1 MNRLLL
7 PLVLM
12 AISSLITPVYSA
24 GTIRVVDVTLS
35 SDCTA
40 SNYNEATRDCTGSY
54 SNAYSTIQEAVDLM
68 VPGDTTYLRGG
79 TYPTTER
86 IDLQLTKKSGSA
98 GAYMTFSGF
107 PGDSK
112 PVLQYSEGAGL
123 YGNIKARGNRGWF
136 IFQDLVL
143 DGANLGNGTYW
154 AIRDGNH
161 DIIVRRVEV
170 KNTFGNG
177 IYFDNV
183 NNITVEDSYFHDSR
197 SDCVVGNRWHG
208 FYIHHG
214 TNVTLQ
220 RNKVEAYHGIGF
232 QLFPGPWDGVKI
244 KDSVFYNN
252 NHCVTVNNGGAVLQ
266 ANSGN
271 IANVEISGNV
281 IAHNGYPLGGQPG
294 GAGGGMRIM
303 VGNGYN
309 FSNVV
314 VDHNTIVDNTYNP
327 DACTNTVTCV
337 DHERGN
343 AISILSGVSGI
354 TFKNNI
360 VTSNSDASVVNYG
373 SGLTFVNHA
382 CKSGESCGST
392 GKVTVTDALSCIV
405 SLVTPDYRLKQG
417 ANPCRDAGA
426 TSTARPAPVTSPDIG
441 AYEQPIVS
449 SASVVS
455 GYIEVVINDMTPGV
469 LPTAGLTGFSV
480 ACVGC
485 TGSPSVVSANV
496 KSGANNIVQL
506 AIAGLSASGSCTV
519 SLGSTNA
526 TDSLFV
532 GGPTSTAQGL
542 NSVSGLSVSG
552 TCQNTTGV
560 GGGVTASWSHFPL
573 NEGSGTVANDDTGNA
588 RHGTVSSGVTW
599 VNDSSGTGVSIPTD
613 ATYRHVSSTYGSG
626 IDPSTQDFAVCAL
639 VTIDSMTANKVVF
652 SSSTN
657 GTGQRWYAGPVLVG
671 GQLQWGI
678 GIKTSGFT
686 TGSEFVVTTNKT
698 LVCLV
703 NDSATDTATLW
714 VNAVKGTVDGK
725 SIKSYTSYTLTGN
738 LLAGNDGTNSVN
750 NGGFTIYEFWVWN
763 TKPSD
768 ADIANLYA
776 SLTPTSDTSP
786 CLDQTDVQWERPYT
800 DSGLSPRTIS
810 ANGDGSVSVVPN
822 GGIAFRVQ
830 YTCTGTAGSNI
841 ALRLYYS
848 VNGTDF
854 DLPVPQVLGADNVAV
869 WGTDA
874 NTYFNDG
881 VSLGCLNAT
890 GLTENSGITIAD
902 STPGPTFTLAQNHCR
917 TDRYVVRFGNVPGAS
932 FWFRMKTDAG
942 FDFDN
947 GYTQPIKV
955 NVIPYQANGG
965 S

>member
-1 MNRLLL
+1 
-7 PLVLM
+7 M

-86 IDLQLTKKSGSA
+86 IDLQLTNKSGSA

-112 PVLQYSEGAGL
+112 PVLRYSEGAGL
-123 YGNIKARGNRGWF
+123 YGNIKARGNRGWL

-143 DGANLGNGTYW
+143 DGVNLGDATGW
-154 AIRDGNH
+154 QIRDGNH
-161 DIIVRRVEV
+161 DFILRGIEIKNQAYNGLYLDGFSTIEIDDIYIHDARTTCIVGTR
-170 KNTFGNG
+170 
-177 IYFDNV
+177 Y
-183 NNITVEDSYFHDSR
+183 
-197 SDCVVGNRWHG
+197 HG

-214 TNVTLQ
+214 TNLTITGA
-220 RNKVEAYHGIGF
+220 RVESMPGF
-232 QLFPGPWDGVKI
+232 GGQVFPGPLTGI
-244 KDSVFYNN
+244 SITNSVFYGNN
-252 NHCVTVNNGGAVLQ
+252 YCVTSNNGGLVLF
-266 ANSGN
+266 ANSGD
-271 IANVEISGNV
+271 ISDVTVSNSV
-281 IAHNGYPLGGQPG
+281 IAHNGYAFGPYPG
-294 GAGGGMRIM
+294 GAGGGVRILKGST
-303 VGNGYN
+303 VN

-314 VDHNTIVDNTYNP
+314 LENLTVVDNKHNP
-327 DACTNTVTCV
+327 DACTSTPCP
-337 DHERGN
+337 DHEQGN
-343 AISILSGVSGI
+343 AVSILSGVTGVTIRNSI
-354 TFKNNI
+354 L
-360 VTSNSDASVVNYG
+360 TSNENASVVNYG
-373 SGLTFVNHA
+373 TVTMTNNA
-382 CKSGESCGST
+382 CTSGESCGST
-392 GKVTVTDALSCIV
+392 NKVTVTGAAQCVISA
-405 SLVTPDYRLKQG
+405 TPSHAGDLRLTAG
-417 ANPCRDAGA
+417 TNPCVDAGTA
-426 TSTARPAPVTSPDIG
+426 TASRPSPVG
-441 AYEQPIVS
+441 AGVDLGAWERGQVS
-449 SASVVS
+449 SASVVA
-455 GYIEVVINDMTPGV
+455 GYIELVTSTVKSGV
-469 LPTAGLTGFSV
+469 LPASGITGSTV

-485 TGSPSVVSANV
+485 TGSPTVSSNNL
-496 KSGANNIVQL
+496 KSGSSNVLQL
-506 AIAGLSASGSCTV
+506 TIAGISSTGSCTV
-519 SLGSTNA
+519 SLSGSTNA
-526 TDSLFV
+526 TDTLMI
-532 GGPTSTAQGL
+532 GGTSGYAQKL

-552 TCQNTTGV
+552 TCQNTSGV

-657 GTGQRWYAGPVLVG
+657 GAGQRWYAGPVLVG

-714 VNAVKGTVDGK
+714 VNAVKGTVAGK